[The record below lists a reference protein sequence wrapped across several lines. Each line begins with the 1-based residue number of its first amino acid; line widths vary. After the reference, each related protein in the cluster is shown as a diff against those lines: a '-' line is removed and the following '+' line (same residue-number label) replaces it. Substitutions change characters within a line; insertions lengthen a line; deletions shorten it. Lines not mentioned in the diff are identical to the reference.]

1 MSMSYNL
8 LENYSIGKLREYDI
22 AHIEEHLIVS
32 LTDIVISNG
41 DFQWIENLNS
51 DLAKKSLSF
60 VILSENLSYEM
71 LPEKV
76 NLCPTIEEAI
86 DLIEFEEIQ
95 RDLGL

>member
-1 MSMSYNL
+1 MAYKL
-8 LENYSIGKLREYDI
+8 LENYSMDQLRRFEFDQLQ
-22 AHIEEHLIVS
+22 EHLIVALNDS
-32 LTDIVISNG
+32 EIGDS

>member
-1 MSMSYNL
+1 MSMSYKL
-8 LENYSIGKLREYDI
+8 LENYCIGKLREYDI

-32 LTDIVISNG
+32 LTDIVISND

>member
-1 MSMSYNL
+1 MSMSHKL

-32 LTDIVISNG
+32 LTDIVISND